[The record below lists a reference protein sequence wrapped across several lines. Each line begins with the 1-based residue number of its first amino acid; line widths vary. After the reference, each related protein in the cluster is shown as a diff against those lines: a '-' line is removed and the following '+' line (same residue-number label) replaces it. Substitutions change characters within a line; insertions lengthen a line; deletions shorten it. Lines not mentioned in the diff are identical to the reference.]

1 MPIGKTVLLLA
12 KKLSLAL
19 LLNELTKAKGWC
31 IMKKEKER
39 GGKRRRDITVTQG
52 LASAK

>member
-1 MPIGKTVLLLA
+1 LQKN
-12 KKLSLAL
+12 LSLAL
-19 LLNELTKAKGWC
+19 LLNELTKAGGWC

-52 LASAK
+52 IAWAE